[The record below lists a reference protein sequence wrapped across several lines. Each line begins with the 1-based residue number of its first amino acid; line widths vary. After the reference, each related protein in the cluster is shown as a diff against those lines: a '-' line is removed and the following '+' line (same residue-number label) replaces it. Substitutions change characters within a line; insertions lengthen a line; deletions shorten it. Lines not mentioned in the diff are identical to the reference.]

1 MKVCQHKIIKH
12 VNMTLHTL
20 LYARCIEQTIGI
32 QKGRHHSCEYAYRW
46 TGLRRQTSNVRWSNP
61 VGRQWHDR
69 RAQFVGE
76 ISQRSTGHEPHIDG
90 HCLSAMTGRYNG
102 RFALYTKLG
111 ACKLIGLL
119 SVCLPAYLTLTTVKN
134 DLKLFLSA
142 ISFSIFLLM
151 LAYIY
156 KHLLQLMI

>member
-1 MKVCQHKIIKH
+1 
-12 VNMTLHTL
+12 
-20 LYARCIEQTIGI
+20 
-32 QKGRHHSCEYAYRW
+32 
-46 TGLRRQTSNVRWSNP
+46 
-61 VGRQWHDR
+61 
-69 RAQFVGE
+69 
-76 ISQRSTGHEPHIDG
+76 
-90 HCLSAMTGRYNG
+90 MTGRYNG